1 MCGHCEP
8 GTSLPVY
15 SYYRQCVNCTA
26 GTNNW
31 GQYLAVSLGPLT
43 VFFLGAVAFRLRV
56 TSTQWN
62 GVIFAF
68 QIISSPPLLRLVL
81 THNDE
86 YKHFH
91 SSLHILKSVGSTYFS
106 MWNLDFFRMVYFP
119 FCLHPSASTLQIL
132 SLDYIVAAYPL
143 VLITLTYVLVTL
155 HYNNCKVVVWLWK
168 PFHVCYIHFQRQWN
182 IRNSLVDAFATFLL
196 LSYVKFLSTSIDI
209 LTPTV
214 LYYNNP
220 KHATK
225 RVLYYDGTVDY
236 FEGTH
241 ILYALLA
248 IAVLLVF
255 TIFPILILLLY
266 PCLWFQ
272 QFLSQFHLN
281 SQVLHTFMDCFQGSF
296 KDGTN
301 GTRDCRYFSALY
313 LIARVVLYI
322 SILLANTYGKA
333 IIIVMLMVMILLIST
348 LEPYKNHIFNKVDI
362 FFLGSLV
369 TLTSAAWY
377 FGYIRNYFVMS
388 ADRVIIWLVAPLP
401 IGYSLVVLVRTIWK
415 RSRVQLPF
423 GWLKRSLA
431 SQQMFQILPCK
442 RMRRRRDYQLI

>member
-1 MCGHCEP
+1 
-8 GTSLPVY
+8 
-15 SYYRQCVNCTA
+15 
-26 GTNNW
+26 
-31 GQYLAVSLGPLT
+31 
-43 VFFLGAVAFRLRV
+43 
-56 TSTQWN
+56 
-62 GVIFAF
+62 
-68 QIISSPPLLRLVL
+68 
-81 THNDE
+81 
-86 YKHFH
+86 
-91 SSLHILKSVGSTYFS
+91 
-106 MWNLDFFRMVYFP
+106 MVYFP

-143 VLITLTYVLVTL
+143 LLITLTYVLVTL

-168 PFHVCYIHFQRQWN
+168 PFHVCYIHFQLQWN

-225 RVLYYDGTVDY
+225 TFLYYDGTVDY

-255 TIFPILILLLY
+255 TIFPILLLLLY

-272 QFLSQFHLN
+272 QFLNQFHLN

-313 LIARVVLYI
+313 LIAHVVLYI
-322 SILLANTYGKA
+322 SILLANTYGRA

-362 FFLGSLV
+362 FFLGSII

-377 FGYIRNYFVMS
+377 FSYIRNHFVMS
-388 ADRVIIWLVAPLP
+388 ADRVIIWLVSPLP

-423 GWLKRSLA
+423 GWLKRSLTC
-431 SQQMFQILPCK
+431 QQLFQILPCK